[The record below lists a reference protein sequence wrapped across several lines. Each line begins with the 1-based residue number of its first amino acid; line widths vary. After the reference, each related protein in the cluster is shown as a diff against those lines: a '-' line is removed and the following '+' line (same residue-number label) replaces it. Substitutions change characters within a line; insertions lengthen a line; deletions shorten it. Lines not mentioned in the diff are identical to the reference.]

1 MAIYQS
7 MQRVRF
13 SSTDDYEKFRIV
25 FADVRH
31 HLKSLPGFLHL
42 TWWTHPQ
49 DPTWHNE
56 VSFWTSYEAL
66 NDWHMN
72 TYHKHAKEWAVRSG
86 AIMEDII
93 TNFEFKR
100 ARLIRV
106 CPTCANIQ
114 DKPFDLHIEQAVLA
128 EPCPKCGYHF
138 PMMPETRES
147 TAVFKDVPELATP
160 FSWPDLR
167 TSRAKKHFRLAR
179 WCGRGAKLVAPSLA
193 ACLQQAD
200 GITGHFG
207 RARYATALYAAAAG
221 SPDLHLS
228 G

>member
-1 MAIYQS
+1 MCWSRRRSLARDGVQKACIGPEFALKS
-7 MQRVRF
+7 VRRPLRAPIWG
-13 SSTDDYEKFRIV
+13 SSRQGVTSHGDLSEYAEGSVLEHGRLREIQNR

-66 NDWHMN
+66 NDWHTN

-160 FSWPDLR
+160 L
-167 TSRAKKHFRLAR
+167 
-179 WCGRGAKLVAPSLA
+179 
-193 ACLQQAD
+193 
-200 GITGHFG
+200 
-207 RARYATALYAAAAG
+207 
-221 SPDLHLS
+221 
-228 G
+228 

>member
-13 SSTDDYEKFRIV
+13 SSTDDYEKFKIV

-72 TYHKHAKEWAVRSG
+72 TYHKHAKDGRCAPARSWR
-86 AIMEDII
+86 
-93 TNFEFKR
+93 T
-100 ARLIRV
+100 
-106 CPTCANIQ
+106 
-114 DKPFDLHIEQAVLA
+114 
-128 EPCPKCGYHF
+128 
-138 PMMPETRES
+138 S
-147 TAVFKDVPELATP
+147 
-160 FSWPDLR
+160 LR
-167 TSRAKKHFRLAR
+167 TSSSREP
-179 WCGRGAKLVAPSLA
+179 G
-193 ACLQQAD
+193 
-200 GITGHFG
+200 
-207 RARYATALYAAAAG
+207 
-221 SPDLHLS
+221 
-228 G
+228 